1 MLQSEYVYNK
11 RKTHTS
17 EKEKNMK
24 RIAKFDE
31 LIKRT
36 SEGEELKFTD
46 FPEVVPTL
54 YWAYRSSLRRGLEE
68 IDFKEV
74 IWEKDIEI
82 IVKDLR
88 EAGYESFTISST
100 FSSLLETIWE
110 FEQRGCKMVG
120 LKQVRQGYDNY
131 NEETRKME
139 PAFKPA
145 ALIRL

>member
-1 MLQSEYVYNK
+1 
-11 RKTHTS
+11 
-17 EKEKNMK
+17 MK

-36 SEGEELKFTD
+36 SEGEDLKFTD

-54 YWAYRSSLRRGLEE
+54 YWAYKSSMDRGFEE
-68 IDFKEV
+68 IDFNEV
-74 IWEKDIEI
+74 IWEKDIET

-131 NEETRKME
+131 NKDTRKSK
-139 PAFKPA
+139 PVYKPA
-145 ALIRL
+145 AIIML